1 MKDNRIYLIR
11 IKYADVNLY
20 IVLHM
25 SSSTKYIKT
34 PGPQFIIK
42 MPSYQYRKS
51 HFGDQTILRP
61 SYLHNGISYTG

>member
-1 MKDNRIYLIR
+1 MYSIR

-20 IVLHM
+20 IVLQM

-42 MPSYQYRKS
+42 MTSYQ
-51 HFGDQTILRP
+51 
-61 SYLHNGISYTG
+61 